1 MRNRHIQS
9 IFIWQVSIL
18 LVFLALTFTNE
29 VLDLPH
35 LLFGDQATTWNQ
47 RGGEICIELIIFV
60 AVISLEI
67 YLFKKLLRRIKIL
80 EGFLP
85 ICASCKKIRD
95 QDQWEQIENYITK
108 NSLAQFSHSLCPE
121 CQQRL
126 YPLRE
131 LSLMVLTQDFPRGF

>member
-126 YPLRE
+126 YPE
-131 LSLMVLTQDFPRGF
+131 LFLSEH

>member
-9 IFIWQVSIL
+9 IFVWQVSIL

-35 LLFGDQATTWNQ
+35 FLFGDQATTWNQ

-60 AVISLEI
+60 AVVSLEI
-67 YLFKKLLRRIKIL
+67 YLFRKLLRRVKIL

-85 ICASCKKIRD
+85 ICASCKKIRN

-121 CQQRL
+121 CQQKL
-126 YPLRE
+126 YPE
-131 LSLMVLTQDFPRGF
+131 LYLSEH

>member
-9 IFIWQVSIL
+9 IFIRQVSIL
-18 LVFLALTFTNE
+18 LVFLTLTFTNE

-60 AVISLEI
+60 AVVSLEI
-67 YLFKKLLRRIKIL
+67 FLFKKLLRRIKIL

-85 ICASCKKIRD
+85 ICASCKKIRN

-121 CQQRL
+121 CQQKL
-126 YPLRE
+126 YPE
-131 LSLMVLTQDFPRGF
+131 LFLSQH

>member
-126 YPLRE
+126 YPE
-131 LSLMVLTQDFPRGF
+131 LFLTKH